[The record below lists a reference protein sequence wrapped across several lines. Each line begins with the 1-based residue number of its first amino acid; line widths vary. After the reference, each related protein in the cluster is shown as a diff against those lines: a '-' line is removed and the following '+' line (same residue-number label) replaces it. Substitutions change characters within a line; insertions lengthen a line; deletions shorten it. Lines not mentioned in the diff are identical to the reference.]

1 MEEGIYTQDT
11 IQELLEDVRVLVT
24 DLGWDYERMSQSGKG
39 IYNEL
44 CDKLGIE

>member
-1 MEEGIYTQDT
+1 MKSNEKLLAEVKNLIY
-11 IQELLEDVRVLVT
+11 